1 MKTISIIFGTRPE
14 AIKLAPL
21 IFALK
26 KSDLFKCEVCITG
39 QHKQLLDQVLK
50 LFEIEP
56 DYDLNIMKHDQTLSG
71 LTSRLLIKIDS
82 YLKKSKPDFVMVQGD
97 TTTVL
102 TASICAF
109 YNKIPVGH
117 IEAGLRT
124 NDIYSPFPEELNRS
138 LTSRIASFHFAPT
151 EESKRNLIKENISKS
166 SIFVVGNTVIDTL
179 LYASKKVDLE
189 KSCIPGLPSW
199 LQYNQTNGKNIIL
212 ITGHRREKFG
222 EKMKSF
228 CHSLVE
234 LASLNPKLNFIYP
247 VHLNPNVQEPVNDII
262 RKSTLAN
269 IFLIDPVEYFQFI
282 TLMRASRLIITDS
295 GGIQE
300 EACGLGIPVLLT
312 RENTERPEAI
322 RLKTVRIVGSDR
334 HRLISE
340 FNKIIKSNPDQSSD
354 LIKDNPYGDGN
365 SSERILKILEE
376 KLR

>member
-262 RKSTLAN
+262 RKSSLSN